1 MITITSN
8 IEVTV
13 RVRLNQSNVNGS
25 AITLV
30 LDSPS
35 RPQLSFN
42 SVITTLSEGYYSFTL
57 PSSDTSQLVD
67 DTYLYTITQG
77 DQSLKTG
84 EVRRLVIVTVAGGFD
99 YTLDFELA

>member
-8 IEVTV
+8 VEVIV

-57 PSSDTSQLVD
+57 PSSDTSQLID

-77 DQSLKTG
+77 EQSLKTG
-84 EVRRLVIVTVAGGFD
+84 EVRRLLIVPIAGGFD